1 MNDRYQETG
10 APPAPLILTV
20 PAYSFVVALHLHC
33 LGLSNRV
40 AFSAEAFAKEV
51 EPVDSARLSPPEPE
65 FLKDTRRP
73 TTRWAANLF
82 NHLSAPIT
90 PATILTPPRRRVPGF
105 GLVGG
110 IIAVSRFLRSHSLA
124 LKPRSEALEN

>member
-1 MNDRYQETG
+1 MIRRKIMNDKYQENWK
-10 APPAPLILTV
+10 PRAPLIVTV
-20 PAYSFVVALHLHC
+20 PAYSFVVALYLDC
-33 LGLSNRV
+33 LGWSHRAAL
-40 AFSAEAFAKEV
+40 SAEPLATED

-90 PATILTPPRRRVPGF
+90 PATNPEPTPKGAY
-105 GLVGG
+105 L
-110 IIAVSRFLRSHSLA
+110 SL
-124 LKPRSEALEN
+124 